1 MQAVQPLYVLGG
13 HQTDFARNWARE
25 GVELFDAL
33 CETVEGALADARV
46 DPDAVESAHVG
57 NFTAELFCR
66 QGHLGGLLAAVHPA
80 FSGLPCGRHEGA
92 CASGSLAVLGASAE
106 LEAGRYGVALVV
118 GIEQMRNVPG
128 ATAAE
133 YIGAPALWSGHECQ
147 DVAFPWPHV
156 FGRLGDEY
164 DARYGLRHEHLAEIA
179 RTNFANAR
187 RNPAAQTRCWHF
199 DAESFAADDERNPV
213 IDGRIRKQDCGQIT
227 DGAAAVVLAS
237 AERAAE
243 YARARGLAL
252 SDLPRLRGWGHRTAP
267 IAFEAKLRESRDAA
281 YVFPHVRGTV
291 TDAFRRAGVADVFE
305 LDALEVHDCFTT
317 TEYMAIDHF
326 GLTPPG
332 ESWKAIESGE
342 IAFGG
347 RLPVNPSG
355 GLIGAGHPVGATGV
369 RMLLDASRQVA
380 GAAGECQVEGARN
393 VATLNIGGSAT
404 TTVSFVVGRG

>member
-1 MQAVQPLYVLGG
+1 MGPMPDPIYVLGG

-25 GVELFDAL
+25 GAELFDAL
-33 CETVEGALADARV
+33 RETVEGALADARL
-46 DPDAVESAHVG
+46 DPEAVETAHVG

-92 CASGSLAVLGASAE
+92 CASGSLAALGASAE

-187 RNPAAQTRCWHF
+187 RNPSAQTRGWRF
-199 DAESFAADDERNPV
+199 EEGSFAADDERNPV

-237 AERAAE
+237 AEAAAA
-243 YARARGLAL
+243 YARARTSRSRPSRASGAGDTAPPP
-252 SDLPRLRGWGHRTAP
+252 SPSRRSSARAATPPTCSPTSAARSPTPSGARAWPTCGSSTPSRCTTASPPPSTWPSTTSASPRPARAGRPSRPATSRRTA
-267 IAFEAKLRESRDAA
+267 
-281 YVFPHVRGTV
+281 
-291 TDAFRRAGVADVFE
+291 
-305 LDALEVHDCFTT
+305 
-317 TEYMAIDHF
+317 
-326 GLTPPG
+326 
-332 ESWKAIESGE
+332 
-342 IAFGG
+342 
-347 RLPVNPSG
+347 
-355 GLIGAGHPVGATGV
+355 
-369 RMLLDASRQVA
+369 ASR
-380 GAAGECQVEGARN
+380 
-393 VATLNIGGSAT
+393 
-404 TTVSFVVGRG
+404 